1 MLTSNWLELKN
12 TFKWDK
18 EGDYIMIKVK
28 KKRLTNMKCIYPYAP
43 KKDSCHI

>member
-28 KKRLTNMKCIYPYAP
+28 KKKTYKYEVYIPICT
-43 KKDSCHI
+43 KKR